1 MPDSAIVLNCID
13 REKFCTSC
21 TTQDCCCEENNG
33 SCVDYEWEWDE
44 DHATYGVVLSKQ
56 NSEVIFHNAFSCGTA
71 AVRGNKLLEK
81 GRHHYW
87 EIKMLTP
94 IYGTDVMVGVGTSK
108 VNLNSTTTIF
118 CSLLGL
124 DQESF
129 GFSYV
134 GYIQH
139 CGKKRNY
146 GSYFGEGSLVGVHL
160 DMWRGTLEFWLDR
173 KPLGIAFTGLRD
185 IMLYPMVCSTA
196 AQSKMRLTYSCSVPA
211 SLQTECLAVLK
222 PSHKEYLTAVY
233 PGLRYLSESIFASIL
248 QRHLHD
254 TDDEVDDLKFL
265 TDYMIFDDFDFA
277 LVGAGRT
284 KKKKSTHD
292 SPCNKT

>member
-1 MPDSAIVLNCID
+1 
-13 REKFCTSC
+13 
-21 TTQDCCCEENNG
+21 
-33 SCVDYEWEWDE
+33 
-44 DHATYGVVLSKQ
+44 
-56 NSEVIFHNAFSCGTA
+56 
-71 AVRGNKLLEK
+71 
-81 GRHHYW
+81 
-87 EIKMLTP
+87 
-94 IYGTDVMVGVGTSK
+94 MVGVGTSK
-108 VNLNSTTTIF
+108 VNLHSTTTSF

-146 GSYFGEGSLVGVHL
+146 GSFFGEGSLVGVHL
-160 DMWRGTLEFWLDR
+160 DMWRGTLEFWLNR

-196 AQSKMRLTYSCSVPA
+196 AHSKMRLTYSCSVPA

-222 PSHKEYLTAVY
+222 PSHKAYLTAVY

-254 TDDEVDDLKFL
+254 SDDEADDLEFL
-265 TDYMIFDDFDFA
+265 TNYMIFDDFDYA
-277 LVGAGRT
+277 LVGAGRR
-284 KKKKSTHD
+284 KKKKRTDD